1 MKLQTKELTTCA
13 LFAALIAV
21 GAFLKIDIPL
31 PMYTMHFT
39 LQWFFVLM
47 AGFLLGKKLA
57 TTSVIVYLCIGLVG
71 IPVFA
76 AGGGP
81 TYIFRPGFLIRLC
94 SGSLFHGRHYR
105 EVKESERCN
114 VDDSWSRWPN
124 YLLFRGS
131 NLFLSN

>member
-1 MKLQTKELTTCA
+1 MNFDHEEL
-13 LFAALIAV
+13 
-21 GAFLKIDIPL
+21 
-31 PMYTMHFT
+31 M
-39 LQWFFVLM
+39 LM
-47 AGFLLGKKLA
+47 MLYNTGTRL
-57 TTSVIVYLCIGLVG
+57 GLVHELRLMQCYLMPDETALRELSEG
-71 IPVFA
+71 VIEKLKLLTDAEFGELEFPPDLYFPPRIWV
-76 AGGGP
+76 
-81 TYIFRPGFLIRLC
+81 LIRLC